1 MPSIGLII
9 PEIILHSKTNAQR
22 TVSVN
27 WGGEGVIHS
36 GTKFSGTR
44 IMRKQGPQLKNN
56 LFANYVTFGASL
68 GDEKDK
74 N

>member
-1 MPSIGLII
+1 MPSV
-9 PEIILHSKTNAQR
+9 
-22 TVSVN
+22 VSVN